1 MINYYLRPDGAMIKI
16 DGNNQTVTNIVNTN
30 NQKTVSYLTGNADY
44 YNRISEDA
52 VKLNWPLSTEL
63 DFNNIKT
70 EVLNY
75 LNGLN

>member
-1 MINYYLRPDGAMIKI
+1 MVKI
-16 DGNNQTVTNIVNTN
+16 DGDNQTVTNIVNIN

>member
-1 MINYYLRPDGAMIKI
+1 MINYYLRPDGAIIKI
-16 DGNNQTVTNIVNTN
+16 NEDNQTVAIIVNTN
-30 NQKTVSYLTGNADY
+30 NQKIISYLTGNADY
-44 YNRISEDA
+44 YNRISTDA

-63 DFNNIKT
+63 DFNNNKT